1 MKLLCFVPRSVA
13 ALRRRLVVLVSACL
27 LAVFASNAPVRAA
40 ETLADIRQ
48 ELSVLFVEVQKLK
61 RELST
66 TGGVQSTLS
75 GGSALAR
82 IDAIESELQNLTS
95 KTEDLGFRIERI
107 VQDGTNR
114 IGDLEFRLVELEGG
128 DLGALGKTT
137 TLGGVE
143 SETSAR
149 PATGSGLM
157 GTGQAGTGQ
166 TGTGQAGTGG
176 AQMAMSEQ
184 SDFDRAKGAF
194 DSGNLRSAA
203 DLFTA
208 FTQTYPGGPLSG
220 PAHFYRGEALSGLGE
235 LSPAARAYLESFSGA
250 PDSDVAPT
258 ALLRLGTSLNAL
270 GQVNEACVTL
280 GEVQVRFPQA
290 DAAFEAGAARRS
302 MGCS

>member
-13 ALRRRLVVLVSACL
+13 ALWCRPVVLVSACL
-27 LAVFASNAPVRAA
+27 LSVFASHAPVRAA

-66 TGGVQSTLS
+66 TGGAQSTLS

-143 SETSAR
+143 SETSVR
-149 PATGSGLM
+149 PATGSS
-157 GTGQAGTGQ
+157 Q
-166 TGTGQAGTGG
+166 TGTGG

-194 DSGNLRSAA
+194 DSGNFRSAA

-208 FTQTYPGGPLSG
+208 FTQTYPGGPLTG

-235 LSPAARAYLESFSGA
+235 PRPAARAYLESFSGA

-258 ALLRLGTSLNAL
+258 ALLRLGTSLNEL